1 MSSRKTYDTDI
12 ITLRRIFAVTPG
24 TNTPIPSGNI
34 LATMTH
40 GEASYVDPLSVPAI
54 GAIGPST
61 LSAVITV
68 ISTNSAQN
76 LSTLIYQYIPSS
88 VSTSVAGLAG
98 VTQILAG
105 ANILLN
111 PTSGTG
117 IVRITATGSGG
128 GITSDN
134 LASTVI
140 GLGTAGYLSSA
151 TGGISVIPGGL
162 VSTANLTNLVSTSYF
177 TSQLASTIIGLGTAG
192 YISSAGITT
201 LPPDLVSTAN
211 LSRLVSTSYFTSQL
225 ASTIIGLGTA
235 GYISSAG
242 ITTLPPNLVSTANLT
257 GLISTAN
264 LINLVSTSYLATQ
277 FGSTIVGLGTAGYVS
292 SINGTITG
300 NTLAIIDSANQT
312 KNNLTVT
319 NGIFAFNGTP
329 VGSGTVYY
337 TYNTSTY
344 QYNISSVSTLSIV
357 NGSTNIVNVQYQI
370 LSPEY
375 FSTIFFSTAN
385 VGTSSITFVDTA
397 TSVKNLLAVTNGNL
411 QLNTTNIVNINNIT
425 STVIGLGTAGY
436 LSSVTSA
443 ALPSGLISTAN
454 LIGHV
459 STANLTNLIS
469 TSYLATQL
477 GSTIIGLGTA
487 GYLSSA
493 ISATL
498 PSGLISTANLIG
510 HVSTANLTNLIS
522 TSYLATQLGSTI
534 IGLGTAG
541 YLSSATAA
549 VIPGGLIST
558 ANLTNLVSTTYFA
571 RQLGS
576 TVIGLGTAGYLSSA
590 TASVIPG
597 GLISTANLTNL
608 VSTSYL
614 ATQLGSTL
622 IGLGT
627 AGYLSSAT
635 AAVIPGGLIS
645 TANLTKLVSTSYL
658 ATQLGSTVIGLGTAG
673 YLSSATATFL
683 PEGLI
688 STANLINLVS
698 TSYFATQLGST
709 LIGLGTAGYL
719 SAATAAI
726 LPEGLISTANL
737 IDLVSTANLT
747 NLVSTSYLATQL
759 GSTVVGLGTAGVLTN
774 SNTNIYIDSYSIG
787 IALGSNS
794 SGGSTYT
801 IQTTKDG
808 LHWTPIRSGGFNISG
823 TGAYFNGS
831 YWISV
836 GIDSRTLYTI
846 QQSTDGLT
854 WTPITSGGFNQG
866 ASSIIWNGSYWIATG
881 YTTSGPTYTIQ
892 QSTDGLNWSPIT
904 SGGFSFSGQYN
915 AINASW
921 NGSYW
926 LAAGQDSR
934 GALYNI
940 QTSTDGLTWTPITS
954 GGFNIIALD
963 IAWNGS
969 YWIAVGIDTRGSTYS
984 IQKST
989 NGLDWVPIDSGGFNG
1004 QNFCGVGWNGS
1015 YWVAT
1020 GTDSRGSTYTIQRS
1034 TDGLTWTPITSGG
1047 FQSDGGYNGFGIS
1060 VLWNG
1065 SYWVVTGNSD
1075 TRGALYNIQTS
1086 TDGLTWTPI
1095 ISGGF
1100 DIFANGYGFTLKP
1113 NLGINSN
1120 APQYTLDVNGDI
1132 HTSGFISS
1140 IGNICTYGNINAARN
1155 INAAGAISS
1164 IGNIQANG
1172 NIITSA
1178 RIGVNCNTPSYALDI
1193 NGSAY
1198 INNDLNINGTVNAIT
1213 QINLGGLQ
1221 FAVPGS
1227 AGFNIAPTGEY
1238 VGINVNNP
1246 TYALDVTGD
1255 INVSGTGYYVN
1266 GGLVASDR
1274 RIKTDITYA
1283 NLELCYSTLRDTPLH
1298 HFGFVSSFAQAK
1310 QDKHQLGFIADEL
1323 STIFPKS
1330 VFLNKTSMEGFST
1343 IYYVN
1348 FEQIQLAHFGAT
1360 KYMASLLDQQN
1371 STIVGQNAF
1380 IDQQISTNQGQAIQ
1394 FINLQSQFDSFST
1407 ILQNLS
1413 R

>member
-177 TSQLASTIIGLGTAG
+177 TSQLASTVIGLGTAG

-201 LPPDLVSTAN
+201 LPPD
-211 LSRLVSTSYFTSQL
+211 
-225 ASTIIGLGTA
+225 
-235 GYISSAG
+235 
-242 ITTLPPNLVSTANLT
+242 LVSTANLT

-522 TSYLATQLGSTI
+522 TSYLATQLGSTV

-558 ANLTNLVSTTYFA
+558 ANLTNL
-571 RQLGS
+571 
-576 TVIGLGTAGYLSSA
+576 I
-590 TASVIPG
+590 
-597 GLISTANLTNL
+597 
-608 VSTSYL
+608 
-614 ATQLGSTL
+614 
-622 IGLGT
+622 
-627 AGYLSSAT
+627 
-635 AAVIPGGLIS
+635 
-645 TANLTKLVSTSYL
+645 STSYL

-698 TSYFATQLGST
+698 TSYLETQLGST

-774 SNTNIYIDSYSIG
+774 SNTNIYINSYLFG

-846 QQSTDGLT
+846 QQSTDGLN
-854 WTPITSGGFNQG
+854 WSPITSGGFNQG

-881 YTTSGPTYTIQ
+881 YTSSGPTYTIQ

-904 SGGFSFSGQYN
+904 SGGFNFNSQYS
-915 AINASW
+915 AFNASW

-926 LAAGQDSR
+926 LAGGQDSR

-940 QTSTDGLTWTPITS
+940 QTSTDGLTWTPIIS
-954 GGFNIIALD
+954 GGFDIFAID

-969 YWIAVGIDTRGSTYS
+969 YWIATGLDSRGSTYT

-1004 QNFCGVGWNGS
+1004 QNFGGVGWNGS

-1020 GTDSRGSTYTIQRS
+1020 GNDSRGSTYTIQRS

-1047 FQSDGGYNGFGIS
+1047 FQSDGGYNGFGVS

-1140 IGNICTYGNINAARN
+1140 IGNICTYGNINAAGN
-1155 INAAGAISS
+1155 INAEGAINSIGGINS
-1164 IGNIQANG
+1164 IGNILA
-1172 NIITSA
+1172 IT

-1221 FAVPGS
+1221 FAVPGN

-1238 VGINVNNP
+1238 VGINCNNP
-1246 TYALDVTGD
+1246 VYPLDVSGSIHIT
-1255 INVSGTGYYVN
+1255 GTGYADN
-1266 GGLVASDR
+1266 GWTTTSDR
-1274 RIKTDITYA
+1274 RIKTDITNA

-1298 HFGFVSSFAQAK
+1298 HFGFVSSFSQAK
-1310 QDKHQLGFIADEL
+1310 QDKHQLGFIADEI

-1348 FEQIQLAHFGAT
+1348 FEQIQMAHFGAT
-1360 KYMASLLDQQN
+1360 QYMASLLDQQN

-1380 IDQQISTNQGQAIQ
+1380 IDQQISTNQAQAIQ